1 MVGSILGLF
10 QMEAFFDGVIG
21 FSSLAILIVMVIFVR
36 HRTDL
41 RFNLTFTVIAA
52 FVFCNG
58 FLHLLNVWD
67 SWHPIPNVSALLSAI
82 TAALALFSAFAA
94 WNTLPKAL
102 KAPDIA
108 TLILETE
115 QSQKE
120 KVESENRF
128 RAVFEQA
135 AVGIAIFDLAG
146 NFAQVNERYCEILG
160 FRNEELVG
168 RNFKSLTHPDD
179 LKDNL
184 NHLSLLQSG
193 QADSYIFEKRY
204 IRKDGRKIWVATAVT
219 LVRDAEGEPD
229 YYMTVARDVS
239 QRREADA
246 DLRRMHNELEA
257 RVSQRTLELA
267 RANSELA
274 KAKKV
279 AEDANSAKTN
289 FLANISHELRTPLSI
304 IKGFCDLLLDGR
316 GIESSQKHY
325 IKRIDYNAHLLLDLI
340 KDLLDLSKVESGKLD
355 INQQVVA
362 IEPLVE
368 EILECMRPEAD
379 KKGIGLRLHKIGP
392 VPEKITS
399 DPSRVRQILLNLL
412 CNAIKFTQKGSVE
425 ISLATQ
431 RATSGSKLLIAVK
444 DSGLGIDPSEAKKL
458 FRPFAQANKRISGKF
473 GGTGL
478 GLMLSRNLARAL
490 GGDVHLQHSTPGQ
503 GSTFVLTLGFSS
515 SAPEKKLSTPS
526 MPGQKLKG
534 MRVAVADDL
543 EEQRAILAEYL
554 RSAGAEVQCF
564 EDGKSVL
571 SEAMSHPD
579 DLILMDLKMPKL
591 NGYNAAKRLR
601 EIGHRGPIIALT
613 AFTVSG
619 TRERCLRLGFNDH
632 VFKPV
637 SREDLVDL
645 IAKYAQPSAPKEN
658 LN

>member
-1 MVGSILGLF
+1 MG
-10 QMEAFFDGVIG
+10 AFFDGVIG
-21 FSSLAILIVMVIFVR
+21 FSSLALLIAMIVFVR
-36 HRTDL
+36 RRPDL
-41 RFNLTFTVIAA
+41 RFNLTFTVMAA
-52 FVFCNG
+52 FVLCNG
-58 FLHLLNVWD
+58 FLHLLSVWD
-67 SWHPIPNVSALLSAI
+67 SWHPNPNVSAILTAV

-94 WNTLPKAL
+94 WNTLPQAL
-102 KAPDIA
+102 RVPDIA
-108 TLILETE
+108 ALILKTE

-128 RAVFEQA
+128 RAVFELA
-135 AVGIAIFDLAG
+135 AVGIAIFDLDG
-146 NFAQVNERYCEILG
+146 NFVQVNDRYCEILG
-160 FRNEELVG
+160 YRNNDLVG

-184 NHLSLLQSG
+184 NHLALLRSG
-193 QADSYIFEKRY
+193 QADSYIYEKRY
-204 IRKDGRKIWVATAVT
+204 IRKDGRKIWVVTAVT

-246 DLRRMHNELEA
+246 DLRRMHNELEE

-267 RANSELA
+267 RANNELA

-304 IKGFCDLLLDGR
+304 IKGFCDLLLEEKS
-316 GIESSQKHY
+316 IEPSQKHY

-355 INQQVVA
+355 INQQVIA

-368 EILECMRPEAD
+368 EVLECMRPEAD
-379 KKGIGLRLHKIGP
+379 KKGIELLLHKVGP
-392 VPEKITS
+392 IPEKITS
-399 DPSRVRQILLNLL
+399 DPSRLRQILLNLV

-425 ISLATQ
+425 VSLATQ

-444 DSGLGIDPSEAKKL
+444 DSGLGIDPAEAKKL

-490 GGDVHLQHSTPGQ
+490 GGDVHLQNSTPGH
-503 GSTFVLTLGFSS
+503 GSTFVLTLGFSP
-515 SAPEKKLSTPS
+515 AFVKEKKSALPKLL
-526 MPGQKLKG
+526 PARKLKG
-534 MRVAVADDL
+534 MRVAVVDDM
-543 EEQRAILAEYL
+543 EEQRMILAEYL
-554 RSAGAEVQCF
+554 RAAGAEVQCF
-564 EDGKSVL
+564 EDGKCVL
-571 SEAMSHPD
+571 SEATAHPD

-632 VFKPV
+632 VFKPID
-637 SREDLVDL
+637 RAALIDLV
-645 IAKYAQPSAPKEN
+645 AKYAPSSPEPKEN